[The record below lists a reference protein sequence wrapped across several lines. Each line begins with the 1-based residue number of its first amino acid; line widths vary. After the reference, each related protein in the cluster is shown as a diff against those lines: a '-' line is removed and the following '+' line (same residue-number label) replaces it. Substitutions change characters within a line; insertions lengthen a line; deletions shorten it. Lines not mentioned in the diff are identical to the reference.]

1 MNSQPA
7 MLPWLRAGDEADGFG
22 APRWTSKRMAKAA
35 GAIPIAAETEKAKAT
50 MTAVTRRTQIVES
63 TSSGWRFRLGGSFEG
78 FAGAG
83 TSKGMML
90 VSGTIWD
97 ATRHYGHSEPV
108 VYRSGVEH
116 LRRKL
121 TSRPWPVARSA
132 SRSRALMLRRPVRI
146 QPRARSKLGPCRVT
160 PRRSSPTGQ
169 FVLGYGHIEPR
180 SPARLGD
187 TELPGEVNQPVT
199 ATRRP
204 SPTRRTPLVGD
215 PTLAAA
221 HTRTPARPE
230 CPELAARKSRNSM
243 AEMTR
248 ASMGS
253 IAVAL
258 AERGRPS
265 IEDSSPTRSPGPH
278 TPSTTSRP
286 CSRAGCDLDPPV
298 GQQEHKVRMSPS
310 WNKVDPPR
318 NRRIVPR
325 ACRMDCSVAGSS
337 VNHRPSSPTSSDL
350 AVMHHS
356 SVSPN
361 CQRRNITSGHLVVHR

>member
-97 ATRHYGHSEPV
+97 SDQARRALGTGRFTGP
-108 VYRSGVEH
+108 GVEH
-116 LRRKL
+116 LRRKP
-121 TSRPWPVARSA
+121 TSRPWPVAGETR

-146 QPRARSKLGPCRVT
+146 QPRARSKCRALPT
-160 PRRSSPTGQ
+160 CLPRRSSPTGQ
-169 FVLGYGHIEPR
+169 VVLGYGHIEPR

-187 TELPGEVNQPVT
+187 TGT
-199 ATRRP
+199 ARRGSTDLLRPRARP

-230 CPELAARKSRNSM
+230 LLRSW
-243 AEMTR
+243 
-248 ASMGS
+248 
-253 IAVAL
+253 
-258 AERGRPS
+258 RPG
-265 IEDSSPTRSPGPH
+265 SPG
-278 TPSTTSRP
+278 T
-286 CSRAGCDLDPPV
+286 L
-298 GQQEHKVRMSPS
+298 
-310 WNKVDPPR
+310 
-318 NRRIVPR
+318 RRR
-325 ACRMDCSVAGSS
+325 
-337 VNHRPSSPTSSDL
+337 
-350 AVMHHS
+350 
-356 SVSPN
+356 
-361 CQRRNITSGHLVVHR
+361 